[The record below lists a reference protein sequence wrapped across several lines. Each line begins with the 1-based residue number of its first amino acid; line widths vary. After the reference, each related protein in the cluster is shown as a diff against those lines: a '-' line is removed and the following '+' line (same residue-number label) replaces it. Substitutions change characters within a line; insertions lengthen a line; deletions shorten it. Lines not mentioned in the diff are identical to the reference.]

1 MKNVVMRIVINIR
14 ERKQRPK
21 LFEVMKVYRKK
32 LYESNGAVHDIKTQF
47 QEKFFKLYSGEVSDD
62 EDDDKDE
69 KYKKL
74 IENMTRIKQ

>member
-32 LYESNGAVHDIKTQF
+32 LYESNGSVVDIKTQF
-47 QEKFFKLYSGEVSDD
+47 
-62 EDDDKDE
+62 
-69 KYKKL
+69 
-74 IENMTRIKQ
+74 